1 VGLKAVGIWGPS
13 GFEDGF
19 GALGGRGVNSQLDS
33 QTLRL
38 RIYGY
43 MAK

>member
-1 VGLKAVGIWGPS
+1 VDQTSKGRWGPGAS
-13 GFEDGF
+13 ETGFW
-19 GALGGRGVNSQLDS
+19 ALGGRGVNSQLEVR
-33 QTLRL
+33 TLRL